1 MRMKVSHVFG
11 GSFQHNILN
20 RHMCTHMIL
29 QLGFTEKMSFW
40 PRLLVGYIT
49 ANGWLATASHIPWKK
64 VKDMEKQGDFA
75 MKFFY
80 QSEKF

>member
-49 ANGWLATASHIPWKK
+49 ANGWLATEVQAIFLSVWYV
-64 VKDMEKQGDFA
+64 VKSLSMGKTR
-75 MKFFY
+75 
-80 QSEKF
+80 

>member
-1 MRMKVSHVFG
+1 MSHVFG

-40 PRLLVGYIT
+40 PRRLVGYIT
-49 ANGWLATASHIPWKK
+49 ANGWLATASQMPYRGTSNFSISLVCSKK
-64 VKDMEKQGDFA
+64 FKCGKNKVNW
-75 MKFFY
+75 
-80 QSEKF
+80 